1 MLKVSIHQEY
11 IKILNAC
18 ALNNRTLNYTKQ
30 KLIEVK
36 GKIGKSTTTVRDF
49 NRSVSNRQKS
59 QI

>member
-11 IKILNAC
+11 IKILNVC

-36 GKIGKSTTTVRDF
+36 GKTGESTTTVRDF
-49 NRSVSNRQKS
+49 NHSVSNR
-59 QI
+59 